1 MKVLVVSDNH
11 GSREELQ
18 LLVERH
24 KNEVESLIHC
34 GDSEF
39 DFDAEEMLPFQVRV
53 RGNCDFDDRYP
64 DELVQTVGDK
74 TIFATHGH
82 LYNVKMTLMK
92 LHYKAQ
98 EEQADLVCFGHSHEV
113 LTVFEEGTLFLNP
126 GSVKLPRK
134 PTIQTYAIVEW
145 ANNMVQ
151 VTYHDEDGKV
161 IEEISK
167 TFPLS

>member
-1 MKVLVVSDNH
+1 MKVLIVSANH
-11 GSREELQ
+11 GSEEELQ
-18 LLVERH
+18 HLVERH
-24 KNEVESLIHC
+24 QHEVACMIHC

-39 DFDAEEMLPFQVRV
+39 DYDTDEMLPFKVRV

-64 DELVQTVGDK
+64 DEFVHTVGNK

-98 EEQADLVCFGHSHEV
+98 EEHADLVCFGHSHEV
-113 LTVFEEGTLFLNP
+113 LTEFVDGTLFLNP
-126 GSVKLPRK
+126 GSVKLPRR

-145 ANNMVQ
+145 VNEAVQ
-151 VTYHDEDGKV
+151 VDYYDENGRKV
-161 IEEISK
+161 EEISK
-167 TFPLS
+167 TFSLS